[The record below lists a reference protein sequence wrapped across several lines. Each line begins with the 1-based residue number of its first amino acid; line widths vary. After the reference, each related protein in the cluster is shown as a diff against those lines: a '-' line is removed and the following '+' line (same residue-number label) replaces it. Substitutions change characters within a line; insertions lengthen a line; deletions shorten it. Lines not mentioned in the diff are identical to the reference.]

1 VEWVILLN
9 NETNSKPS
17 QSLASK
23 LAILYAITTFSVLLI
38 ASGLLYWSILDH
50 LHREHHNLLSAK
62 ISDLRTYFK
71 TSSVFNE
78 TLRDLM
84 DVEHHHSQMPHS
96 SAIHPSIP
104 HHVYVRIL
112 DEQGHLLVESAA
124 MLPLP
129 PPLKFP
135 TINQQNL
142 ETIKIIKAKSNNNQ
156 LYLLGSAWVTTQSA
170 GQSHNLLLQVI
181 LELAQ
186 DETLLTEYQQTLAG
200 VLLLGALASGLAGF
214 WVTRRG
220 LRPLHKITE
229 TIQNINA
236 HQLNE
241 QVDSEK
247 WPREIALL
255 AKAFDEMLGRLDH
268 SFGQLSQFSADLAH
282 ELRTP
287 INNLMGES
295 EVTLSRSRDTD
306 ECRTIL
312 ESNMEEYSRIARMI
326 DELLFLARAENPKTE
341 INCATLKLEHEF
353 QAIKDF
359 YEGLASD
366 QQVEIVCNA
375 NQTEVYADPS
385 LLRRILS
392 NLISNAL
399 RYTTSQGMIT
409 LSAVYSP
416 HHTVTITICDTG
428 EGIDPEFLPHIFDR
442 FFRADQSRHR
452 DSQGS
457 GLGLAIVKSI
467 MDRHSGDI
475 SISSKL
481 HQGTTVQLNFPTTH
495 KLRKA

>member
-1 VEWVILLN
+1 MS
-9 NETNSKPS
+9 NETKPGS
-17 QSLASK
+17 AQSLAGK

-38 ASGLLYWSILDH
+38 ASAFLYWSVLDH

-71 TSSVFNE
+71 TSDVFNE
-78 TLRDLM
+78 TLSDLM

-135 TINQQNL
+135 VIDQQNL
-142 ETIKIIKAKSNNNQ
+142 DVIEIIKAKSNDNQ
-156 LYLLGSAWVTTQSA
+156 LYLLGSAWVTTQNA
-170 GQSHNLLLQVI
+170 DQSHNLLLQVI

-200 VLLLGALASGLAGF
+200 VLLFGALASGLAGF

-220 LRPLHKITE
+220 LRPLRKITE

-241 QVDSEK
+241 RVDSEK

-295 EVTLSRSRDTD
+295 EVALSHNRDT
-306 ECRTIL
+306 EEYCTIL

-341 INCATLKLEHEF
+341 INCVNLKLENEF
-353 QAIKDF
+353 QAIRDF

-366 QQVEIVCNA
+366 QQVEIVCEA
-375 NQTEVYADPS
+375 NQTEVYADPG

-392 NLISNAL
+392 NLIANAL
-399 RYTTSQGMIT
+399 RYTNPQGAIT

-416 HHTVTITICDTG
+416 HHTVIITISDTG
-428 EGIDPEFLPHIFDR
+428 KGIDPKLLPHIFDR
-442 FFRADQSRHR
+442 FFRADKSRHR
-452 DSQGS
+452 DNQGS

-467 MDRHSGDI
+467 MELHNGDI

-481 HQGTTVQLNFPTTH
+481 QQGTTVQLNFPKTQAG
-495 KLRKA
+495 KS